1 MISDNSLFL
10 WKVYSIMPFLGH
22 FLNSLNA
29 SRIANSS
36 VEFHLRLEEVA
47 EETELVGLFSENNS
61 SVSPNM
67 MSTTAFS
74 TVTGVSMVSVKLRFL
89 LKTIAPPS
97 AALFRLS
104 IM

>member
-36 VEFHLRLEEVA
+36 VEFHLRLEQVA

-61 SVSPNM
+61 SVT
-67 MSTTAFS
+67 STTGFS